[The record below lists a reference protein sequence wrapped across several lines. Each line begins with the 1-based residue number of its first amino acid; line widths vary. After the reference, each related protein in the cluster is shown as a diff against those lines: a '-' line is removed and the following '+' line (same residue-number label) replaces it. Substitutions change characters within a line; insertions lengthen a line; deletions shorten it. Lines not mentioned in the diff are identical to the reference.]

1 MFTLYNKS
9 TQAQIGTLSTEQ
21 LQILV
26 NYFEEESD
34 SDQDYWVNSDD
45 LLNLQEQG
53 ADASLIAILQTALGD
68 AEDMDI
74 EWKTA

>member
-1 MFTLYNKS
+1 MIALYNKS
-9 TQAQIGTLSTEQ
+9 TQVQIGTINAEQ

-26 NYFEEESD
+26 DYFEEESE

-45 LLNLQEQG
+45 LLNLKEHG
-53 ADASLIAILQTALGD
+53 ADASLITVLQTALGD

-74 EWKTA
+74 EWKNA

>member
-1 MFTLYNKS
+1 MITLYNKS
-9 TQAQIGTLSTEQ
+9 TQAQISTISAEQ

-26 NYFEEESD
+26 DYFEEESE

-45 LLNLQEQG
+45 LLNLKEQG
-53 ADASLIAILQTALGD
+53 ADESLIATLLTALGD
-68 AEDMDI
+68 DEDIDI

>member
-1 MFTLYNKS
+1 MITLYNKS
-9 TQAQIGTLSTEQ
+9 TQAQIGTLSPEQ

-26 NYFEEESD
+26 DYFEEESD

-45 LLNLQEQG
+45 LLNLKEQG
-53 ADASLIAILQTALGD
+53 ADAALITLLQVALGD

>member
-1 MFTLYNKS
+1 MITLLNKS
-9 TQAQIGTLSTEQ
+9 TQAQIGTLSPEQ

-26 NYFEEESD
+26 DYFEEESE

-45 LLNLQEQG
+45 LLNLKEQG
-53 ADASLIAILQTALGD
+53 ADAALITILQTALGD

-74 EWKTA
+74 EWKIA